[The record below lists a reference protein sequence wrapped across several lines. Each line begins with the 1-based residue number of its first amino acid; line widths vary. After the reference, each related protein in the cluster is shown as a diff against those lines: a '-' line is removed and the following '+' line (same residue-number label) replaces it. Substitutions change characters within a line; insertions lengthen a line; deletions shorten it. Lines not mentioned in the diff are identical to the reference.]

1 MYYNRLPYAVL
12 TLRALEVYRHERT
25 QVALGV
31 LVRIEVAG
39 EAANGQIVNRSN
51 VLLISWILTLAG
63 HPDCVELNECIW
75 IIIMAYK
82 KRYASTTLW
91 GSVFS
96 MPAM

>member
-1 MYYNRLPYAVL
+1 MPPNRYDIDMMIKVICRFPYAVL
-12 TLRALEVYRHERT
+12 TLRALEVYCHEGT

-63 HPDCVELNECIW
+63 HPDCVELNECI
-75 IIIMAYK
+75 
-82 KRYASTTLW
+82 
-91 GSVFS
+91 
-96 MPAM
+96 